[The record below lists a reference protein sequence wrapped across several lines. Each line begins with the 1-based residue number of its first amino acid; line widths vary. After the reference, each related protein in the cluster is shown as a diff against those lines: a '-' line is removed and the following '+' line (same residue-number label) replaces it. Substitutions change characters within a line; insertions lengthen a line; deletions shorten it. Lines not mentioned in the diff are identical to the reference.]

1 MPTHNVLQVN
11 YFQFVL
17 DRVPNMVYYCQT
29 ANLPGIGYGVAT
41 QPTVLGHPVNVPTGA
56 FRFEDLQLTFRVDE
70 NLENWLEIYNWIRTT
85 GNYESAENGIVYNKK
100 TSGAKLMITN
110 SSYKPK
116 ISVDFKHVFPT
127 YLSSINF
134 SVTQP
139 KSMEVIAT
147 VKFAF
152 TGYTISGLTGA

>member
-29 ANLPGIGYGVAT
+29 ANLPGIGYGIAN
-41 QPTVLGHPVNVPTGA
+41 QPTVLGHAVNVPTGA

-70 NLENWLEIYNWIRTT
+70 NLENWLEIYNWMRTT
-85 GNYESAENGIVYNKK
+85 GNYESAANTLTYNEK
-100 TSGAKLMITN
+100 TSGGKLIITN

-116 ISVDFKHVFPT
+116 FSVDFKHIFPT

-139 KSMEVIAT
+139 KSMEVIST